1 MRLLWKDAVTH
12 INFEGSIL
20 TVYLTNYGLRQGAP
34 SSPTIF
40 NLLMKDVVKRMMYYG
55 HGIQIGHYKIPGA
68 AFADDSCFTA
78 NSWN

>member
-1 MRLLWKDAVTH
+1 MKFLWKDAVTH

-40 NLLMKDVVKRMMYYG
+40 NLLMKDVIKRMMYYE
-55 HGIQIGHYKIPGA
+55 HGIQIGRIRIPGA
-68 AFADDSCFTA
+68 AFADDSWILA
-78 NSWN
+78 